1 MSQIMSFESRKT
13 STFTFQS
20 SVHSTR
26 VLQYLDEQ
34 RQKDV
39 LCDITVVVEER
50 SFRAHRAVLA
60 ACSNFFQTRIA
71 SHAGQGLVITLPSE
85 VTVEGFDPLLQFAY
99 TAKLLFTKE
108 NILEIRRCAAILG
121 FRNLDKACFE
131 FLLPKFFDDTK
142 NEQSVYRK
150 SWWKKR
156 CCKQKPQG
164 AKSSSVVDD
173 NDNVEDVDIE
183 STDGP
188 LKEPDNK
195 PCWYARPSIN
205 ACGHCSP
212 INQERTQKGDFPTR
226 EKPCLGTCPGLAI
239 ESNSGQSISE
249 DLVQCQ
255 LSQSKSN
262 SDHMTR
268 EKEVAM
274 APSCLQALS
283 ENTTATSFKE
293 MQHLGSR
300 HDVRSRGMKFKCCV
314 LDSLDTPFHK
324 LSRNVES
331 IHQGSVDG
339 LNYVNSQS
347 LTQKNRERDQR
358 SSIEREVAEHLTAW
372 SNSCEASC
380 SIDPKKEDCP
390 FLQELRD
397 GSAWLPECE
406 RATIPE
412 KSPCISAI
420 HSGED
425 SDADT
430 EGDSECC
437 INERARKV
445 QLPYSV
451 EEISSL
457 SRNEFQQLLKVRQ
470 LTQEQMDLVHD
481 SRRRSKNRM
490 AAQRCRKRKL
500 DCIHNLE
507 CEIDRLRS
515 EKEKLL
521 QEQNHL
527 NQLRLRTRHS
537 LSDLCQRVCREAR
550 LQPDQLEV
558 LAKYSSPDCPLSMV
572 MANMPPVGP
581 PRLDRDHVQES
592 LKTHLV
598 DPPVDTPSMRPPE
611 CPGSHLPAMP
621 SLAKA
626 HNWSLDGTSTG
637 HCHPYVLD
645 TRSKSPTDS

>member
-1 MSQIMSFESRKT
+1 MSQIMSFESRK
-13 STFTFQS
+13 SSMFTFQS

-39 LCDITVVVEER
+39 LCDVTVVVEER

-71 SHAGQGLVITLPSE
+71 SHVGQGLVITLPSE

-131 FLLPKFFDDTK
+131 FLVPKFFDDTK
-142 NEQSVYRK
+142 DEQSVYRK

-156 CCKQKPQG
+156 CCKQKRQG
-164 AKSSSVVDD
+164 AKLSGTVDD
-173 NDNVEDVDIE
+173 GDNVAEVELTDIE

-188 LKEPDNK
+188 VKEPNK
-195 PCWYARPSIN
+195 PCRFAKPSIN
-205 ACGHCSP
+205 ARGQCSP
-212 INQERTQKGDFPTR
+212 ITQERQKEDYCVLSPKYCGFTTR
-226 EKPCLGTCPGLAI
+226 EKLCLGSCSELAT
-239 ESNSGQSISE
+239 ESNSGPSISE

-255 LSQSKSN
+255 LSQSQTH
-262 SDHMTR
+262 SDHLTR

-274 APSCLQALS
+274 RSSCLQALS
-283 ENTTATSFKE
+283 ENTTATGFEE

-300 HDVRSRGMKFKCCV
+300 QDVRSRGMKFKCCV

-324 LSRNVES
+324 LSRN
-331 IHQGSVDG
+331 GSVYG
-339 LNYVNSQS
+339 LNHVHSQS
-347 LTQKNRERDQR
+347 PTQKNRERDQM
-358 SSIEREVAEHLTAW
+358 SSIEREVAEHLTSW
-372 SNSCEASC
+372 SNSCEASG

-397 GSAWLPECE
+397 GSTWLPECE
-406 RATIPE
+406 RASIAE
-412 KSPCISAI
+412 KSPCVSAI
-420 HSGED
+420 HSGEE

-437 INERARKV
+437 ISERARKV

-457 SRNEFQQLLKVRQ
+457 SRNEFQQLLKVRP

-481 SRRRSKNRM
+481 ARRRSKNRM
-490 AAQRCRKRKL
+490 AAQRCRRRKL

-507 CEIDRLRS
+507 CEIDKLRS
-515 EKEKLL
+515 EKDKLL

-527 NQLRLRTRHS
+527 SQLRLKTRHS

-550 LQPDQLEV
+550 LQPEQMEV
-558 LAKYSSPDCPLSMV
+558 LAKYSSPDCPLSV
-572 MANMPPVGP
+572 FMANMPHVGL
-581 PRLDRDHVQES
+581 PRLDRDHVQEP
-592 LKTHLV
+592 L
-598 DPPVDTPSMRPPE
+598 
-611 CPGSHLPAMP
+611 
-621 SLAKA
+621 
-626 HNWSLDGTSTG
+626 
-637 HCHPYVLD
+637 
-645 TRSKSPTDS
+645 